1 MYKLENDVQWTD
13 ELKSAFKHNVT
24 RAKILYNNVEINE
37 NNHLKDLTLDE
48 QYYISNLGFVGAA
61 TAKKVEINLLE
72 TDEDLNLE
80 NQEIE
85 VKIGADYNGNTYYIN
100 YGKFIVN
107 KPPENDETSGTIRV
121 VAYDYMIKFNKP
133 YIDRVIY
140 PCSLLTLL
148 QDICNQAG
156 VILGNTNF
164 ANKDFIVE
172 NNQFEGN
179 TLREVLQQI
188 AKCAF
193 SWARIGQD
201 NKLYLDFNVVPETT
215 ETITI
220 NDYKVNAFKKANEYY
235 GPVNQ
240 VTYADSYI
248 EGQEER
254 VKDQKSIDEYG
265 LKELVIYDNLFA
277 YTAEKRSTLIQAGTK
292 LFGLTYMPISEL
304 ELIGLAYLDCRDA
317 IAVETLAEETFT
329 SRVFSH
335 QIRYNGT
342 LHDSIVTEGS
352 SDNEETYKNTAT
364 TVFQNQQT
372 QIKVDKA
379 NKTIQ
384 LLAGEVTEQNNK
396 IAQLEITTDQIET
409 QVSNMYSPTRTLTGT
424 KQIVLEKCIKGYL
437 VKLRIIGN
445 NNVFSRLYPADDLY
459 PSDTLYPRGDSR
471 IIVTDENGNSM
482 MYELRVNEVLRANEE
497 VYDEYILEDNY
508 AKVIRRVNADG
519 TTKEQEVEEIIG
531 TYTIY
536 LEDGTNTIRIQNY
549 SANMEAVYVEQNA
562 YTDQFVTEIEMES
575 SITQTAEEITSQVSR
590 EMAGD
595 KIVSRINQTAE
606 AVSIDANKIN
616 LNGAITANGNFKI
629 NLDGTMECTNADVQ
643 GKITAD
649 EGLIAGFELGNH
661 RFSKATED
669 YTVELLDGTNE
680 ANGLFLIVMKK
691 VNGNWTTPF
700 YVTSDGYLSATNAK
714 ITGEIYLDPG
724 TVSHPNFKV
733 GSYTWLR
740 DGQFHMGNSTSYV
753 DFTGG
758 VVDDIVTDP
767 GVSVSR
773 GGTNSVINYWGI
785 STPQVNCGDL
795 YVSGSKNRVVDIDDG
810 KRVLLNAYETATPY
824 FGDIGSDKTN
834 ENGICKINIEEIFS
848 QTIEFKDYKVFI
860 QKCGEGDLYVKKY
873 DKYFEVI
880 GTPNLDFD
888 WELKAVQKG
897 FLNTRL
903 EEYKGGKING

>member
-48 QYYISNLGFVGAA
+48 KYYISNLGFVGAA

-85 VKIGADYNGNTYYIN
+85 VKIGADYNGDTYYIN

-220 NDYKVNAFKKANEYY
+220 NDYKANAFKKANEYY

-254 VKDQKSIDEYG
+254 VKDQESIDEYG

-277 YTAEKRSTLIQAGTK
+277 YTTEKRSALIQAGTR

-352 SDNEETYKNTAT
+352 SDNEEAYKNTAT

-471 IIVTDENGNSM
+471 IIVTDENGNSI

-549 SANMEAVYVEQNA
+549 SANMEVVYVEQNA
-562 YTDQFVTEIEMES
+562 YTDQFATKIEMS
-575 SITQTAEEITSQVSR
+575 SAITQTAEEINTEVRKKVGEDEIIS
-590 EMAGD
+590 
-595 KIVSRINQTAE
+595 KINQSAE
-606 AVSIDANKIN
+606 AVTINANKISLDGKTIDLTGEDIN
-616 LNGAITANGNFKI
+616 ITSNNFSVDSNGNMNCSNANVSGTITSNNATITGGLLNLASTTNYPRI
-629 NLDGTMECTNADVQ
+629 N
-643 GKITAD
+643 
-649 EGLIAGFELGNH
+649 IAGNNLFDQNCLNRIYSDGFRIENNSIFGQYNYPINIGTVKIW
-661 RFSKATED
+661 SQTDND
-669 YTVELLDGTNE
+669 YYSGSITVEDQ
-680 ANGLFLIVMKK
+680 
-691 VNGNWTTPF
+691 
-700 YVTSDGYLSATNAK
+700 YRD
-714 ITGEIYLDPG
+714 
-724 TVSHPNFKV
+724 TVSIS
-733 GSYTWLR
+733 GDR
-740 DGQFHMGNSTSYV
+740 I
-753 DFTGG
+753 
-758 VVDDIVTDP
+758 DIQ
-767 GVSVSR
+767 SH
-773 GGTNSVINYWGI
+773 
-785 STPQVNCGDL
+785 
-795 YVSGSKNRVVDIDDG
+795 SGSGTYIETSGIETPSLVVRR
-810 KRVLLNAYETATPY
+810 K
-824 FGDIGSDKTN
+824 
-834 ENGICKINIEEIFS
+834 
-848 QTIEFKDYKVFI
+848 
-860 QKCGEGDLYVKKY
+860 QKQGC
-873 DKYFEVI
+873 
-880 GTPNLDFD
+880 
-888 WELKAVQKG
+888 
-897 FLNTRL
+897 
-903 EEYKGGKING
+903 

>member
-48 QYYISNLGFVGAA
+48 KYYISNLGFVGAA

-85 VKIGADYNGNTYYIN
+85 VKIGADYNGDTYYIN

-220 NDYKVNAFKKANEYY
+220 NDYKANAFKKANEYY

-248 EGQEER
+248 EGQEEK
-254 VKDQKSIDEYG
+254 VKDQESIDEYG

-277 YTAEKRSTLIQAGTK
+277 YTAEKRSSLIQAGTR

-352 SDNEETYKNTAT
+352 SDNEEAYKNTAT

-396 IAQLEITTDQIET
+396 IADLEITTEGIEAE
-409 QVSNMYSPTRTLTGT
+409 VSNIYKTT
-424 KQIVLEKCIKGYL
+424 KTVSGNRQIVLENCVKGYL
-437 VKLRIIGN
+437 LKLRIKGN
-445 NNVFSRLYPADDLY
+445 NDVFDRLYPADDLY

-471 IIVTDENGNSM
+471 IVVTDGNGNSM
-482 MYELRVNEVLRANEE
+482 VYDLRVSEVLRANDE
-497 VYDEYILEDNY
+497 VYDEYILEDNF
-508 AKVIRRVNADG
+508 AKVIRRVNPDG
-519 TTKEQEVEEIIG
+519 TTKINEEVENIG

-536 LEDGTNTIRIQNY
+536 VSQGTNTITIKNY
-549 SANMEAVYVEQNA
+549 SASIEAVYVEQNA
-562 YTDQFVTEIEMES
+562 YTDQFATKIEMS
-575 SITQTAEEITSQVSR
+575 SAITQTAEEINTEVRKKVGENEIIS
-590 EMAGD
+590 
-595 KIVSRINQTAE
+595 KINQTAE
-606 AVSIDANKIN
+606 EVSIDANKIN
-616 LNGAITANGNFKI
+616 INGVISANGNFEVDEEGNMLCK
-629 NLDGTMECTNADVQ
+629 NGTFSGDIYTSNNGKLASASQGVMSTLFATSNGPLTSYDYLGYLVDMSGQKLQRSSPFVSVYIPDNFTPVYAYLIMEQTQPYFITNAGNTYGRAYDIKVRKGAYSPSFTLQ
-643 GKITAD
+643 GFVGEYTMTMSEISGTDITNTAYGSSTITPNVGMTVSNNIANQLSKGSLNVISAYTNNSTYD
-649 EGLIAGFELGNH
+649 NVPVTYQGTEQLNAGSITGLVKLSLQI
-661 RFSKATED
+661 
-669 YTVELLDGTNE
+669 
-680 ANGLFLIVMKK
+680 I
-691 VNGNWTTPF
+691 
-700 YVTSDGYLSATNAK
+700 GYLN
-714 ITGEIYLDPG
+714 
-724 TVSHPNFKV
+724 
-733 GSYTWLR
+733 
-740 DGQFHMGNSTSYV
+740 
-753 DFTGG
+753 
-758 VVDDIVTDP
+758 
-767 GVSVSR
+767 
-773 GGTNSVINYWGI
+773 
-785 STPQVNCGDL
+785 
-795 YVSGSKNRVVDIDDG
+795 
-810 KRVLLNAYETATPY
+810 PY
-824 FGDIGSDKTN
+824 
-834 ENGICKINIEEIFS
+834 
-848 QTIEFKDYKVFI
+848 
-860 QKCGEGDLYVKKY
+860 
-873 DKYFEVI
+873 
-880 GTPNLDFD
+880 
-888 WELKAVQKG
+888 
-897 FLNTRL
+897 
-903 EEYKGGKING
+903 